1 MVLIDAPLGAY
12 AQHALA
18 MLSAAAVPLVT
29 SSRTL
34 GASWPPSIFNPAH
47 PVLSDHGVQLTEDPL
62 CGTAVRVAVRL
73 RGSGPS
79 VNDSFGTVKV

>member
-1 MVLIDAPLGAY
+1 MVLMAAPLGAS

-18 MLSAAAVPLVT
+18 MLSAAAIPLVI
-29 SSRTL
+29 SSRTAP
-34 GASWPPSIFNPAH
+34 GPRSIFNPAH
-47 PVLSDHGVQLTEDPL
+47 PVLRDR
-62 CGTAVRVAVRL
+62 TAVHVAVRL

>member
-1 MVLIDAPLGAY
+1 MGKVPLLPGTCYIEMARNM
-12 AQHALA
+12 AVAVHGT
-18 MLSAAAVPLVT
+18 SAA
-29 SSRTL
+29 
-34 GASWPPSIFNPAH
+34 SIFNTAH

>member
-29 SSRTL
+29 SSRTAP
-34 GASWPPSIFNPAH
+34 GPRSIFNPAH
-47 PVLSDHGVQLTEDPL
+47 PVLSDHGVQLIEDPL

-79 VNDSFGTVKV
+79 VNDSFGTLKV